1 MESQKTKSVYET
13 LASVNIS
20 HHIEKKNGLS
30 YISWANAWHEIMVR
44 YPLSK
49 YQVKEYNGK
58 PYLYEKNLGYMI
70 CTKIDIEGITHSM
83 HLPVMDGA
91 NKAQKDESYT
101 YEVAE
106 WVNRQKTGK
115 YIQKTVEAATMFDIN
130 TAIMRCLVKNIALF
144 GLGLNLYNGDDLPIL
159 KEVETVENNAILKA
173 WSISVDKC
181 QTTEELNLLYEKN
194 KDIISKNL
202 KIKELLS
209 SKKKEIANE
218 NVK

>member
-1 MESQKTKSVYET
+1 
-13 LASVNIS
+13 
-20 HHIEKKNGLS
+20 
-30 YISWANAWHEIMVR
+30 MVR

-70 CTKIDIEGITHSM
+70 CTTIDIEGITHSM

-91 NKAQKDESYT
+91 NKAQKDEIYT

-115 YIQKTVEAATMFDIN
+115 YIQKSVEAATMFDIN